1 MWEELYREALEDGWK
16 KLQRIPG
23 VITGFHS
30 TIDGLKRV
38 DESLLKK
45 LLEQFPHIKDIPS
58 EPTSVIKTPGD
69 LITDLLISIREGLAY
84 QRMIENEETFK
95 WTLENI
101 GYDQLRLG
109 GTSANMAS
117 LLSPLPLNK
126 ILVYANPLT
135 KELAELFPERE
146 NLFVLTR
153 EDGKPV
159 LKSPRKA
166 WKDQGIFAIHWI
178 LEYSKGL
185 RLELE
190 NLSIEAPRANRF
202 IAAWNPINCRL
213 RVSEE
218 FKRDI
223 FLIPD
228 KFTHFLV
235 SGFHILLEKYPEGKT
250 CEDFIVPVAEFV
262 SEMKEKLGL
271 KVHYEFASIGS
282 PVIRG
287 LVAKYIFPVID
298 SLGLNEIEFATL
310 LNDFG
315 EQELS
320 KELKDARFPIVK
332 LIDGLLKVMERISLK
347 RVQLHTLGH
356 YISITRE
363 NNEINERTALLFS
376 AILAATRSLLG
387 RYETLEDLK
396 KGLEVPTIT
405 LTGYEGIKKIN
416 NFNLIIVPTK
426 VVQSPKLTVGLG
438 DIISSSGFLLS

>member
-1 MWEELYREALEDGWK
+1 MWEELYREALEVGWK
-16 KLQRIPG
+16 KLQEIPG

-38 DESLLKK
+38 DTDLIEKLVKFLPNTDSLP
-45 LLEQFPHIKDIPS
+45 E
-58 EPTSVIKTPGD
+58 EPTSAIRKPED
-69 LITDLLISIREGLAY
+69 LILDLLISIKEGLAY
-84 QRMIENEETFK
+84 QRMIENEDTFR

-101 GYDQLRLG
+101 GYDYLRLG
-109 GTSANMAS
+109 GTSANMAN
-117 LLSPLPLNK
+117 LLSPLPLKK

-135 KELAELFPERE
+135 KELAELFPERD
-146 NLFVLTR
+146 NLFILTR
-153 EDGKPV
+153 ENGTPV
-159 LKSPRKA
+159 LRSPRKA
-166 WKDQGIFAIHWI
+166 WKEEGIFAIHWI
-178 LEYSKGL
+178 LEYEKGL
-185 RLELE
+185 KA
-190 NLSIEAPRANRF
+190 NLGGLSFESPRANRF

-250 CEDFIVPVAEFV
+250 CEDFVIPVADFV
-262 SEMKEKLGL
+262 KEMKERLGV

-282 PVIRG
+282 PIIRNA
-287 LVAKYIFPVID
+287 VFKHIFPVIN

-310 LNDFG
+310 LSDLG
-315 EQELS
+315 EQELA
-320 KELKDARFPIVK
+320 KELKESKFPIVK
-332 LIDGLLKVMERISLK
+332 MVDGLIKIMKRISL
-347 RVQLHTLGH
+347 RRIQLHTLGH
-356 YISITRE
+356 YISITRDK
-363 NNEINERTALLFS
+363 NELDERTALLFS

-387 RYETLEDLK
+387 KYETIEDLH

-405 LTGYEGIKKIN
+405 LTGYEGIKDIEG
-416 NFNLIIVPTK
+416 FGVVIVPTK

>member
-1 MWEELYREALEDGWK
+1 MWEELYREALEEGWK
-16 KLQRIPG
+16 KLQKIPG

-38 DESLLKK
+38 DEELLKK
-45 LLEQFPHIKDIPS
+45 LLAQFPHMKNIPD
-58 EPTSVIKTPGD
+58 EPTLVIRTPED
-69 LITDLLISIREGLAY
+69 LISDLLISIREGLAY

-117 LLSPLPLNK
+117 LLSPLPINK

-153 EDGKPV
+153 EDGRPV

-178 LEYSKGL
+178 LEYNKGL
-185 RLELE
+185 KVELDGVSFE
-190 NLSIEAPRANRF
+190 SPRANRF
-202 IAAWNPINCRL
+202 IAAWNPVNCRL
-213 RVSEE
+213 KVSEE
-218 FKRDI
+218 FKEDI
-223 FLIPD
+223 FLISD
-228 KFTHFLV
+228 RFTHFLV

-250 CEDFIVPVAEFV
+250 CEDFIVPVASFV
-262 SEMKEKLGL
+262 KEMREKLGL

-320 KELKDARFPIVK
+320 QELKDTRFPVVK
-332 LIDGLLKVMERISLK
+332 LVDGLLKVIKRTTLK
-347 RVQLHTLGH
+347 RIQLHTLGH

-363 NNEINERTALLFS
+363 RNELEERTALLFS

-387 RYETLEDLK
+387 RYETLDDLK

-405 LTGYEGIKKIN
+405 LTGYEGIRKIDD
-416 NFNLIIVPTK
+416 FNLIIVPTK

>member
-1 MWEELYREALEDGWK
+1 MWEDLYKQALENGWK
-16 KLQRIPG
+16 KLQSIPG

-30 TIDGLKRV
+30 TIDGLKKV
-38 DESLLKK
+38 DTNLIEKLKENISGINT
-45 LLEQFPHIKDIPS
+45 LPE
-58 EPTSVIKTPGD
+58 EPTSAIRKPED
-69 LITDLLISIREGLAY
+69 LIIDLLISIREGLAY

-95 WTLENI
+95 WVLENI

-117 LLSPLPLNK
+117 LLSPLPLKK

-146 NLFVLTR
+146 NLFILTR
-153 EDGKPV
+153 EDDKPV
-159 LKSPRKA
+159 LRSPRKA
-166 WKDQGIFAIHWI
+166 WKEEGIFAIHWI
-178 LEYSKGL
+178 LEYEKGL
-185 RLELE
+185 SV
-190 NLSIEAPRANRF
+190 NLNGLSFESPRANRF

-250 CEDFIVPVAEFV
+250 CEDFIIPVAEFV
-262 SEMKEKLGL
+262 KEMKEKLGV

-282 PVIRG
+282 QLIRNS
-287 LVAKYIFPVID
+287 VVKHIFPVIN

-315 EQELS
+315 EQELA
-320 KELKDARFPIVK
+320 KELRESRFPIVK
-332 LIDGLLKVMERISLK
+332 LIDGLIRVMKRTTLRRI
-347 RVQLHTLGH
+347 QLHTLGH
-356 YISITRE
+356 YISITRDK
-363 NNEINERTALLFS
+363 NEIEERSALLFS

-387 RYETLEDLK
+387 KYETIDDLR

-405 LTGYEGIKKIN
+405 LTGYEGIKSIDE
-416 NFNLIIVPTK
+416 FRVVIVPTK
-426 VVQSPKLTVGLG
+426 VVQTPKLTVGLG

>member
-38 DESLLKK
+38 DEILLKK
-45 LLEQFPHIKDIPS
+45 LLEQFPHIKELPN
-58 EPTSVIKTPGD
+58 EPTSVIRTPED
-69 LITDLLISIREGLAY
+69 FMTDLLISIREGLAY

-95 WTLENI
+95 WMLENI

-135 KELAELFPERE
+135 KELAELFPDRE

-178 LEYSKGL
+178 LEYNKGL
-185 RLELE
+185 KSELG

-202 IAAWNPINCRL
+202 IAAWNPVNCRL

-218 FKRDI
+218 FKKDI

-262 SEMKEKLGL
+262 NQMKERLGL
-271 KVHYEFASIGS
+271 RVHYEFASIGS

-298 SLGLNEIEFATL
+298 SLGLNEIEFVTL

-320 KELKDARFPIVK
+320 KELKDTRFPIVK
-332 LIDGLLKVMERISLK
+332 LVDGLLKVMGRTSLK
-347 RVQLHTLGH
+347 RIQLHTLGH

-363 NNEINERTALLFS
+363 GNEISERTALLFS

-405 LTGYEGIKKIN
+405 LTGYEGIRKVD

>member
-1 MWEELYREALEDGWK
+1 MWEELYREALEEGWK

-38 DESLLKK
+38 DEDLLKK
-45 LLEQFPHIKDIPS
+45 LLVQFPHIKNIPN
-58 EPTSVIKTPGD
+58 EPTSVIRSPED
-69 LITDLLISIREGLAY
+69 LLVDLLISIREGLAY

-117 LLSPLPLNK
+117 LLSPLPLPK

-153 EDGKPV
+153 EDDKPV
-159 LKSPRKA
+159 LRPPKDA

-178 LEYSKGL
+178 LEYNKGL
-185 RLELE
+185 KIELNGTTYE
-190 NLSIEAPRANRF
+190 SPRANRF
-202 IAAWNPINCRL
+202 IAAWNPVNCRL

-235 SGFHILLEKYPEGKT
+235 SGFHILLERYPEGKT
-250 CEDFIVPVAEFV
+250 CEDFIVPVARFV
-262 SEMKEKLGL
+262 SQMKERLGL

-282 PVIRG
+282 PMIRS
-287 LVAKYIFPVID
+287 LVARYIFPVID

-310 LNDFG
+310 LSDLG
-315 EQELS
+315 EQELA
-320 KELKDARFPIVK
+320 KELKDTRFPIVK
-332 LIDGLLKVMERISLK
+332 LVDGLLKIMERTSLK
-347 RVQLHTLGH
+347 RIQLHTLGH
-356 YISITRE
+356 YISITRQK
-363 NNEINERTALLFS
+363 NEINERTALLFS

-387 RYETLEDLK
+387 RYETLEDLE
-396 KGLEVPTIT
+396 KGLKVPTIT
-405 LTGYEGIKKIN
+405 LTGYEGIKNID
-416 NFNLIIVPTK
+416 NFNLVIVPTK

>member
-1 MWEELYREALEDGWK
+1 MWEELYREALEEGWK

-38 DESLLKK
+38 EEDLLKR
-45 LLEQFPHIKDIPS
+45 LLEQFPHIKSIPS
-58 EPTSVIKTPGD
+58 EPTSVIRSPED
-69 LITDLLISIREGLAY
+69 LLVDLLISIREGLAY
-84 QRMIENEETFK
+84 QRMIENEETFR

-117 LLSPLPLNK
+117 LLSPLPLSK

-135 KELAELFPERE
+135 KELAELFPERK

-153 EDGKPV
+153 ENDKPV
-159 LKSPRKA
+159 LRSPRKA

-178 LEYSKGL
+178 LEYNKGL
-185 RLELE
+185 KIELDGTTYE
-190 NLSIEAPRANRF
+190 SPRANRF
-202 IAAWNPINCRL
+202 IAAWNPVNCRL

-235 SGFHILLEKYPEGKT
+235 SGFHILLERYPEGKT

-262 SEMKEKLGL
+262 SQMKERLGL

-282 PVIRG
+282 SLIRS
-287 LVAKYIFPVID
+287 LVVKHIFPVID

-310 LNDFG
+310 LSDFG
-315 EQELS
+315 EQDLA
-320 KELKDARFPIVK
+320 KELKDTRFPIVK
-332 LIDGLLKVMERISLK
+332 LVDGLLKIMERTPLK
-347 RVQLHTLGH
+347 RIQLHTLGH

-363 NNEINERTALLFS
+363 KNERNERTALLFS

-387 RYETLEDLK
+387 RYETLEDLE
-396 KGLEVPTIT
+396 KGLGVPTIT
-405 LTGYEGIKKIN
+405 LTGYEGIKNID
-416 NFNLIIVPTK
+416 NFSLVIVPTK

>member
-1 MWEELYREALEDGWK
+1 MWEELYREALEKGWK
-16 KLQRIPG
+16 KLQEIPG
-23 VITGFHS
+23 VMTGFHS

-38 DESLLKK
+38 DEDLVKK
-45 LLEQFPHIKDIPS
+45 LLAQYPSIKNIPN
-58 EPTSVIKTPGD
+58 EPTSVIRSPED
-69 LITDLLISIREGLAY
+69 LIIDLLISIKEGLAY
-84 QRMIENEETFK
+84 QRMIENEDTFR

-117 LLSPLPLNK
+117 LLSPLPLK
-126 ILVYANPLT
+126 RILVYANPLT
-135 KELAELFPERE
+135 RELAELFPERE

-153 EDGKPV
+153 ENDKPV
-159 LKSPRKA
+159 LRSPRKA

-178 LEYSKGL
+178 LEYNKGL
-185 RLELE
+185 KIELDGTTYE
-190 NLSIEAPRANRF
+190 SPRANRF
-202 IAAWNPINCRL
+202 IAAWNPVNCRL

-228 KFTHFLV
+228 RFTHFLV
-235 SGFHILLEKYPEGKT
+235 SGFHILLERYPEGKT

-262 SEMKEKLGL
+262 TQMKEKLGL

-282 PVIRG
+282 SIIRSS
-287 LVAKYIFPVID
+287 VVKHIFPVID
-298 SLGLNEIEFATL
+298 SLGLNEIEFSTL

-315 EQELS
+315 ERDLA

-332 LIDGLLKVMERISLK
+332 LVDGLLKIMERTSLK
-347 RVQLHTLGH
+347 RIQLHTLGH
-356 YISITRE
+356 YISVTRE
-363 NNEINERTALLFS
+363 KNEINERTALLFS

-396 KGLEVPTIT
+396 KGLEVSTIT
-405 LTGYEGIKKIN
+405 LTGYEGIKNID
-416 NFNLIIVPTK
+416 NFNFIIVPTK